1 MNVGY
6 DNTMNRQG
14 GSPLNQFWKKGS
26 KFRTGAKKIGK
37 KIWSKGKEAFQKQFG
52 DGSKGS
58 SGGGNYQGGVM

>member
-6 DNTMNRQG
+6 DNTMNRPG

-26 KFRTGAKKIGK
+26 KFRTGAKRIGK
-37 KIWSKGKEAFQKQFG
+37 QILKKGKEAFQKQFG

-58 SGGGNYQGGVM
+58 SGGGGYQGGRM